1 MTYNQLITTITSLL
15 QSHAMIETA
24 KFTTPKEW
32 LLRDEQ
38 PVYPIACFSVNS
50 GSLNLGREQ
59 VFNVQ
64 FFFLDKSGK
73 EAEFE
78 NDVISDQIQT
88 GSDILSLMRTGR
100 NSYSIDDNV
109 SFNAISDKYEDYLA
123 GIEYTINIS
132 TQNEFTGCN
141 VPLS

>member
-24 KFTTPKEW
+24 KHTTPKEW

-38 PVYPIACFSVNS
+38 PIYPIACFSVNS
-50 GSLNLGREQ
+50 GTMNIGREQ
-59 VFNVQ
+59 VFSVQ

>member
-1 MTYNQLITTITSLL
+1 
-15 QSHAMIETA
+15 MIQTA
-24 KFTTPKEW
+24 KHTTPKEW

-38 PVYPIACFSVNS
+38 PIYPIACFSVNS
-50 GSLNLGREQ
+50 GTMNIGREQ
-59 VFNVQ
+59 VFSVQ

-88 GSDILSLMRTGR
+88 ASDILSLMRTGR

-141 VPLS
+141 VPLL

>member
-1 MTYNQLITTITSLL
+1 MTYNQLITTLQSLL
-15 QSHAMIETA
+15 ESHAMIKTA
-24 KFTTPKEW
+24 KNVTPREW

-38 PVYPIACFSVNS
+38 PVYPIACYSINS
-50 GSLNLGREQ
+50 GSINKGREQ
-59 VFNVQ
+59 IFNVQ

-78 NDVISDQIQT
+78 SDVLSDQMQIA
-88 GSDILSLMRTGR
+88 SDILSLMRTGR
-100 NSYSIDDNV
+100 KDYSIDDNV

-141 VPLS
+141 VPL

>member
-1 MTYNQLITTITSLL
+1 MTYNQLITTIQSLL
-15 QSHAMIETA
+15 ESHKMIETA
-24 KFTTPKEW
+24 KNVTPREW

-38 PVYPIACFSVNS
+38 VVYPIACFSVNS
-50 GSLNLGREQ
+50 GSMNIGREQ

-78 NDVISDQIQT
+78 TDVISDQMQT
-88 GSDILSLMRTGR
+88 ASDILSLMRTGR
-100 NSYSIDDNV
+100 KSYSIDDNV

-123 GIEYTINIS
+123 GVEYTINIS

-141 VPLS
+141 VPL

>member
-1 MTYNQLITTITSLL
+1 MTYNQLITTIQSLL
-15 QSHAMIETA
+15 ESHKMIETA
-24 KFTTPKEW
+24 KNVTPREW

-38 PVYPIACFSVNS
+38 VVYPIACFSVNS
-50 GSLNLGREQ
+50 GSMNIGREQ
-59 VFNVQ
+59 IFNVQ

-78 NDVISDQIQT
+78 TDVISDQMQT
-88 GSDILSLMRTGR
+88 ASDILSLMRTGR
-100 NSYSIDDNV
+100 KDYSIDDNV

-123 GIEYTINIS
+123 GVEYTINIS

-141 VPLS
+141 VPL

>member
-1 MTYNQLITTITSLL
+1 MTYNQLITTIQSLL
-15 QSHAMIETA
+15 ESHKMIETA
-24 KFTTPKEW
+24 KNVTPREW
-32 LLRDEQ
+32 LLRDE
-38 PVYPIACFSVNS
+38 PVVYPIACFSVNS
-50 GSLNLGREQ
+50 GSMNIGREQ

-78 NDVISDQIQT
+78 TDVISDQMQT
-88 GSDILSLMRTGR
+88 ASDILSLMRTGR
-100 NSYSIDDNV
+100 KDYSIDDNV

-123 GIEYTINIS
+123 GVEYTINIS

-141 VPLS
+141 VPL

>member
-1 MTYNQLITTITSLL
+1 
-15 QSHAMIETA
+15 MIETA
-24 KFTTPKEW
+24 KNVTPREW

-38 PVYPIACFSVNS
+38 VVYPIACYSVNS
-50 GSLNLGREQ
+50 GSMNIGREQ

-78 NDVISDQIQT
+78 TDVISDQMQT
-88 GSDILSLMRTGR
+88 ASDILSLMRTGR
-100 NSYSIDDNV
+100 KDYSIDDNV

-123 GIEYTINIS
+123 GVEYTINIS

-141 VPLS
+141 VPL

>member
-1 MTYNQLITTITSLL
+1 
-15 QSHAMIETA
+15 MIKTA
-24 KFTTPKEW
+24 KNVTPKEW

-38 PVYPIACFSVNS
+38 PVYPIATFSVNS
-50 GSLNLGREQ
+50 GSINRGREQ
-59 VFNVQ
+59 IYNVQ

-78 NDVISDQIQT
+78 PDVISDQMQT
-88 GSDILSLMRTGR
+88 ASDIINLMRGGR
-100 NSYSIDDNV
+100 NNYTIDDNI

-123 GIEYTINIS
+123 GIELTINIS

-141 VPLS
+141 VPLL

>member
-50 GSLNLGREQ
+50 GSINIGREQ

-88 GSDILSLMRTGR
+88 ASDILSLMRTGR
-100 NSYSIDDNV
+100 KDYSIDDNV
-109 SFNAISDKYEDYLA
+109 SFNAISDKYEDFLA
-123 GIEYTINIS
+123 GVELTINIS
-132 TQNEFTGCN
+132 TQNEFTGCD
-141 VPLS
+141 VPTL

>member
-15 QSHAMIETA
+15 ESHSMIETA
-24 KFTTPKEW
+24 KHTTPKEW

-38 PVYPIACFSVNS
+38 PVYPIACFSINS
-50 GSLNLGREQ
+50 GTMNIGREQ
-59 VFNVQ
+59 VFSVQ

-78 NDVISDQIQT
+78 NDVISDQIQI

>member
-1 MTYNQLITTITSLL
+1 
-15 QSHAMIETA
+15 MIETA
-24 KFTTPKEW
+24 KHTTPKEW

-38 PVYPIACFSVNS
+38 PIYPIACFSVNS
-50 GSLNLGREQ
+50 GTMNIGREQ
-59 VFNVQ
+59 VFSVQ

-78 NDVISDQIQT
+78 NDVISDQIQI

>member
-15 QSHAMIETA
+15 QSHAMIKTA
-24 KFTTPKEW
+24 KFATPREW

-50 GSLNLGREQ
+50 GSMNLGREQ
-59 VFNVQ
+59 IFSVQ

-88 GSDILSLMRTGR
+88 ASDILSLMRTGR
-100 NSYSIDDNV
+100 KDYSIDDNV

-123 GIEYTINIS
+123 GVELTINIS

-141 VPLS
+141 VPLL

>member
-1 MTYNQLITTITSLL
+1 
-15 QSHAMIETA
+15 MIETA
-24 KFTTPKEW
+24 KHTTPKEW

-38 PVYPIACFSVNS
+38 PVYPIACFSINS
-50 GSLNLGREQ
+50 GTMNIGREQ
-59 VFNVQ
+59 VFSVQ

-141 VPLS
+141 VPLL

>member
-1 MTYNQLITTITSLL
+1 MTYNQLITTLQSLL
-15 QSHAMIETA
+15 ESHAMIKTA
-24 KFTTPKEW
+24 KNVTPREW

-38 PVYPIACFSVNS
+38 PVYPIACYSINS
-50 GSLNLGREQ
+50 GSINKGREQ
-59 VFNVQ
+59 IFNVQ

-73 EAEFE
+73 DAEFE
-78 NDVISDQIQT
+78 SDVLSDQMQIA
-88 GSDILSLMRTGR
+88 SDILSLMRTGR
-100 NSYSIDDNV
+100 KDYSIDDNV

-141 VPLS
+141 VPL

>member
-1 MTYNQLITTITSLL
+1 
-15 QSHAMIETA
+15 MIETA
-24 KFTTPKEW
+24 KHTTPKEW

-38 PVYPIACFSVNS
+38 PIYPIACFSVNS
-50 GSLNLGREQ
+50 GTMNIGREQ
-59 VFNVQ
+59 VFSVQ

-88 GSDILSLMRTGR
+88 ASDILSLMRTGR

-141 VPLS
+141 VPL

>member
-1 MTYNQLITTITSLL
+1 
-15 QSHAMIETA
+15 MIETA
-24 KFTTPKEW
+24 KHTTPKEW

-38 PVYPIACFSVNS
+38 PVYPIACFSINS
-50 GSLNLGREQ
+50 GTMNIGREQ
-59 VFNVQ
+59 VFSVQ

-78 NDVISDQIQT
+78 NDVISDQIQI